1 MSTSNLVIRSEVTEV
16 QFGLFSDED
25 VRHLSCCQI
34 SSPIAFDGL
43 GNPINNGLYDPK
55 LGPTT
60 QYGPPCVTC
69 GLIYMNCPGHPGH
82 IELCVPVS
90 IPHPSLSRP
99 LLPLIPS

>member
-1 MSTSNLVIRSEVTEV
+1 MQQNNIVIRSEVSEV
-16 QFGLFSDED
+16 QFGLYSDAD
-25 VRHLSCCQI
+25 IRHLSCCQI

-43 GNPINNGLYDPK
+43 GNAINNGLYDPK

-69 GLIYMNCPGHPGH
+69 GLIYMNCPGHSGH

-90 IPHPSLSRP
+90 LSLPP
-99 LLPLIPS
+99 LSIILISS